1 MTCTETLKAHVSPEI
16 KLQAKAIA
24 DREFL
29 SEAAWLKRL
38 VLREIQYSAD
48 RTPPGSLSKR
58 IEWRTSRLPLTGR
71 RRAAPVP
78 AKKGTRPP
86 GRKRGVPNKVTQSA
100 REIFAAFLDHNAP
113 RAQEWIDRTA
123 VRNPAKALDVL
134 LRLSE
139 FFLPKLQRTEV
150 VAQQRLLPAPQINI
164 SFPDGG
170 PGQPSAA
177 TKHKATEDLA
187 LLGEVDLVRMR
198 AEEAT
203 KAEEDDKHEY
213 YE

>member
-1 MTCTETLKAHVSPEI
+1 M
-16 KLQAKAIA
+16 
-24 DREFL
+24 
-29 SEAAWLKRL
+29 
-38 VLREIQYSAD
+38 
-48 RTPPGSLSKR
+48 
-58 IEWRTSRLPLTGR
+58 
-71 RRAAPVP
+71 P

-164 SFPDGG
+164 SFPDCG